1 MSLWKNVR
9 PSFISGWIAASTLF
23 TLLLIFVSITPFDGW
38 YARTLAGDWTD
49 SDGDILILLTA
60 DVNPDGLIGAASYW
74 RSVYAVRAWRGGHF
88 KKIVV
93 SGGIMG
99 TPMSLASAL
108 AEFLVGNGVPREA
121 LILEERSTST
131 HENAVFTAEL
141 IGNMPGKK
149 VLMTSDQHM
158 FRAHRA
164 FQRAGLEIVPRP
176 IPDVAKRANT
186 ILERGPLFVGLLLET
201 LKICYYAAKGW
212 I

>member
-1 MSLWKNVR
+1 SV
-9 PSFISGWIAASTLF
+9 
-23 TLLLIFVSITPFDGW
+23 TPFDGW
-38 YARTLAGDWTD
+38 YARTLAGNWTD

-60 DVNPDGLIGAASYW
+60 EVNPDGIIGPASYW
-74 RSVYAVRAWRGGHF
+74 RSVYAVRAWRSGHF

-93 SGGIMG
+93 SGGAMG

-108 AEFLVGNGVPREA
+108 AEFLVGNGVPRDA
-121 LILEERSTST
+121 IILEERSTST

-158 FRAHRA
+158 FRASRA
-164 FQRAGLEIVPRP
+164 FHRAGLEIVPRP
-176 IPDVAKRANT
+176 IPDVMKRANG
-186 ILERGPLFVGLLLET
+186 ILARGPLFVGLLVET
-201 LKICYYAAKGW
+201 AKICYYTAKGW